1 MRFLGYVLIAVGS
14 LTLHRNGF
22 GIDTWQ
28 WWVIFLYLTSGE
40 FLICEGDD
48 L

>member
-1 MRFLGYVLIAVGS
+1 MKFLGYVLIAIGS
-14 LTLHRNGF
+14 LTLSRNGF

-28 WWVIFLYLTSGE
+28 WWVIFLSLISGE
-40 FLICEGDD
+40 FLICEDND